1 LPDDPQGVPAA
12 AYRERIDGE
21 GQPGTLY
28 SVEWQSSFAAGRRYR
43 MSHDT
48 FRGSAPAL
56 QEAAGVRRLMNLL
69 AGGEDGHD
77 DAIDEGTDLQV
88 SKIQIGSTD

>member
-1 LPDDPQGVPAA
+1 VPAA
-12 AYRERIDGE
+12 ADRERVDGE

-28 SVEWQSSFAAGRRYR
+28 SVEWQSSFATGRQYR

-48 FRGSAPAL
+48 FRGSALAL
-56 QEAAGVRRLMNLL
+56 QEAAGVHRLMNLL

-88 SKIQIGSTD
+88 SKIQIGSAD